1 MYPFYQR
8 CLLKL
13 SLLFPGNTLETP
25 LVTPLSLSAAT
36 IPWYKFT
43 KKKGIIQRPC
53 LQKGVRRLEM
63 ATDARSRDVQGH
75 VVRTSILVAPGGATV
90 RAAAEPTA
98 CLDAVASTTPRT
110 PAPAQSPG
118 SASPQPMDCDDNH
131 PGPDDDAPGLHSTPV
146 TKTCCRG
153 PCTHD
158 CHPQA
163 TMSLAMMMIVV
174 LLFLQKQNLKKEWK
188 MR

>member
-1 MYPFYQR
+1 M
-8 CLLKL
+8 
-13 SLLFPGNTLETP
+13 
-25 LVTPLSLSAAT
+25 
-36 IPWYKFT
+36 
-43 KKKGIIQRPC
+43 
-53 LQKGVRRLEM
+53 
-63 ATDARSRDVQGH
+63 
-75 VVRTSILVAPGGATV
+75 VRTSILVAPGGATV

-98 CLDAVASTTPRT
+98 CLDAVASTTTRT

-158 CHPQA
+158 CDPQA
-163 TMSLAMMMIVV
+163 SDCDVSSQTWCTR
-174 LLFLQKQNLKKEWK
+174 KNLCVPLNWQFKHATRILDVIMLDYPVQVRPMPDMWVQSVPVTAIPWGRMKTEQ
-188 MR
+188 RNLVIRSIR